1 MIYSISEITK
11 NLWNFI
17 TRKKKHKNADGIEM
31 PFYVAFF
38 QGPDLIINEKVD
50 IMKSVPDDPHGF
62 IVLIWIKY
70 KEFEW
75 LINLEDQYIKYKN
88 GSEKFTKEEKFKL
101 DWEDRQKEGHQHIRY
116 IINIPPAHIKAISKN
131 RAIRID
137 FTSDFYKKYRTFDKC
152 IGALISK
159 QKLRYLS
166 KLHEILI

>member
-11 NLWNFI
+11 NFI

-38 QGPDLIINEKVD
+38 QGPDLIINVKVD

-101 DWEDRQKEGHQHIRY
+101 DKEDRLQEGLDHIMY
-116 IINIPPAHIKAISKN
+116 FINIVPANIKAISKN
-131 RAIRID
+131 RAIQID